1 MKKIFYTALLP
12 LSLLPLMQGCA
23 EDDLQDYFPAE
34 YHKILYILES
44 GEQNVTLYNTGELT
58 DYTFSVCKAGSDPSL
73 SANVDIEVMS
83 QSDVDDMYTFNEGV
97 PYQIIPSGSYTIGQ
111 SQLSFGASETSKQVS
126 ISIDPVQVAAAME
139 AASADTRW
147 LLPLQAVSE

>member
-1 MKKIFYTALLP
+1 
-12 LSLLPLMQGCA
+12 MQGCA

-111 SQLSFGASETSKQVS
+111 SQLSFGASETTYPYAEQYFFINREEDLGLEGLRKAKLSYYPEV
-126 ISIDPVQVAAAME
+126 
-139 AASADTRW
+139 
-147 LLPLQAVSE
+147 LLEKWIAVCTK